1 MDKQTFEAEL
11 ARVAAR
17 RGAPAGLDRLDR
29 DRENGRAS
37 ASDYADSLADYLA
50 ARLRGRV
57 AETDHPLA
65 RYSMRDGVSLRGVV
79 ERAHGI
85 DLREPGALQ
94 RMITVSDLPW
104 ILSTA
109 GTAVVEDL
117 AGAAEHRP
125 LCARLEV
132 PDLKDQTLG
141 RLDLGEL
148 EASVTVSGATPVR
161 ERPVAALDDS
171 ATAAANLYTM
181 GILIARSVL
190 VNDSIGLIGAAIRAA
205 AQALLRREA
214 RTFGEL
220 LSANP
225 NAPDG
230 SPLIGVSNTT
240 SGAPSVTTLN
250 AAEGILRNMTNAAAA
265 TGNSAG
271 RFLLVPPTDYA
282 SARVLSESMGGW
294 PEVVTSA
301 WFPSGYAY
309 LLADPLTSPTFARL
323 VLGGRD
329 LPRVFPRRAPLH
341 YDGMALEGELGFG
354 FAVTGR
360 AIVAFPLT

>member
-205 AQALLRREA
+205 AQTLLRR
-214 RTFGEL
+214 
-220 LSANP
+220 
-225 NAPDG
+225 
-230 SPLIGVSNTT
+230 
-240 SGAPSVTTLN
+240 
-250 AAEGILRNMTNAAAA
+250 
-265 TGNSAG
+265 
-271 RFLLVPPTDYA
+271 
-282 SARVLSESMGGW
+282 
-294 PEVVTSA
+294 
-301 WFPSGYAY
+301 
-309 LLADPLTSPTFARL
+309 
-323 VLGGRD
+323 
-329 LPRVFPRRAPLH
+329 
-341 YDGMALEGELGFG
+341 
-354 FAVTGR
+354 
-360 AIVAFPLT
+360 